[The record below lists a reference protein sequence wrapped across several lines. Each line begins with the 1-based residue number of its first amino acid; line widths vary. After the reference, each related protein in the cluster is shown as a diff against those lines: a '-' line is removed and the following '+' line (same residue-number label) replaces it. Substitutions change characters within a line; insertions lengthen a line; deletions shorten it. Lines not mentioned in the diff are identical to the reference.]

1 MTDPEEEKLK
11 IHIEPDSF
19 KISGKVPFGKRE
31 VYILLAILAA
41 ALGVSYEEI
50 FNYMG
55 VWNNMVKEKSGSKL
69 FNKYFKIEIDKLY
82 GKGNFDKFYKNKGRW
97 KIW

>member
-1 MTDPEEEKLK
+1 MTNSDEEKLK

-19 KISGKVPFGKRE
+19 KISGKVPFGKKE

-55 VWNNMVKEKSGSKL
+55 V
-69 FNKYFKIEIDKLY
+69 
-82 GKGNFDKFYKNKGRW
+82 
-97 KIW
+97 